1 MAVSANQT
9 LCPAPPGAR
18 LPLQV
23 YPISFLVTNRR
34 FSERLLDPL
43 AEEHRGLARDLGE
56 VVGTAGGLLGAED
69 PGGIGSALG
78 AHSSPLGP
86 CWVLALRLRWWR
98 SPPRGGGN
106 KTPRHC

>member
-23 YPISFLVTNRR
+23 YPISFLITNRR

-78 AHSSPLGP
+78 CPQQSPGTLLGAGSEAALVEVSSM
-86 CWVLALRLRWWR
+86 
-98 SPPRGGGN
+98 GGEI
-106 KTPRHC
+106 KTPGHC